1 MNKKV
6 YQQPAMRVVKIQH
19 SQMLCSSPGTHDE
32 VSTKPSYARGHRGW
46 DDEEEDEDE

>member
-19 SQMLCSSPGTHDE
+19 SQMLCGSPNAYNE
-32 VSTKPSYARGHRGW
+32 VSTKSSYSRGFDGW
-46 DDEEEDEDE
+46 DDDWDED

>member
-19 SQMLCSSPGTHDE
+19 SQMLCTSPDAYDE
-32 VSTKPSYARGHRGW
+32 VRCNASYARQRGGW
-46 DDEEEDEDE
+46 DDDGWDE